1 MLFDFIVKAFFS
13 SFFSSFLSYSLIS
26 TFLTSLESSRI
37 GSSFFMKDARTD
49 DSSEGFSLLC
59 FTVLISYLKVIEG
72 FFLAIVM
79 KFAYDS
85 PK

>member
-1 MLFDFIVKAFFS
+1 
-13 SFFSSFLSYSLIS
+13 
-26 TFLTSLESSRI
+26 
-37 GSSFFMKDARTD
+37 MKDARTD
-49 DSSEGFSLLC
+49 DSSEGFSRLC
-59 FTVLISYLKVIEG
+59 FTVLINYLKVIEG